1 MTGPRSIQVMLKST
15 APLVV
20 LGLVGGYATAA
31 GTGNRPLGGAVLFA
45 AGALAARGWTKNLG
59 ALPAVGLG
67 VTYLGAFAASHPLA
81 KEVGAWPS
89 VGIVTAAAAGAV
101 VAVEATAGRRTSA
114 G

>member
-1 MTGPRSIQVMLKST
+1 MLKST

-31 GTGNRPLGGAVLFA
+31 GTGNRPLGGAVLLA
-45 AGALAARGWTKNLG
+45 AGALAARGWAKHLG
-59 ALPAVGLG
+59 VAPAVGLG
-67 VTYLGAFAASHPLA
+67 LGYLGAFAASHPLA

-101 VAVEATAGRRTSA
+101 VAVEAASRRTQDA
-114 G
+114 